1 MSLEIEDLKNKIIY
15 RSRYR
20 GSKEMDILL
29 KNFVNKII
37 DTLNKEELLDLLE
50 FLNLDD
56 DNLYK
61 FKTSA
66 ENKVLI
72 NESKITNLFKVFALK
87 K

>member
-72 NESKITNLFKVFALK
+72 NENKITNLFKAFALEK
-87 K
+87 